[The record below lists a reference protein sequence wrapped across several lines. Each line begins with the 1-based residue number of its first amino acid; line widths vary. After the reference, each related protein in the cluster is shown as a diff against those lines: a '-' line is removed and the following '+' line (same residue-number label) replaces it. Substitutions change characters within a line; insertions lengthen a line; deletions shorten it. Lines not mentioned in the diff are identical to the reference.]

1 MTVAESSLAVEK
13 QADWEKLVARL
24 AEASVEDSTA
34 MRMVKELADW
44 KTLTD
49 LAEALVEDSVL
60 MRLEKRDWEMSE
72 Y

>member
-1 MTVAESSLAVEK
+1 VTVAESSLAVEK
-13 QADWEKLVARL
+13 QADWEKLARL

>member
-1 MTVAESSLAVEK
+1 MAVGEPSLAVEK
-13 QADWEKLVARL
+13 QADWEKLARL

-49 LAEALVEDSVL
+49 FAEVLVEDSVL
-60 MRLEKRDWEMSE
+60 TRLEKRDLEMIE
-72 Y
+72 